1 MWFYGDCRLD
11 TNDTPDFHR
20 VEDVDLDNT
29 KLNGVK
35 RGGTM
40 TPAERVAVELKI
52 LMHNIREA
60 SEAIVILSNISL
72 YRQRS
77 YQRTTG

>member
-1 MWFYGDCRLD
+1 MDMWFYGDCRLD

-29 KLNGVK
+29 KLIGVK

-40 TPAERVAVELKI
+40 TPAERVAVELKS
-52 LMHNIREA
+52 LTHNARKA
-60 SEAIVILSNISL
+60 SEASVILSNISR

-77 YQRTTG
+77 H